1 MSRLSNKKS
10 RPGNIFALLQ
20 AETLRARGTFLTRAK
35 LFGRMNTLRPFDQA
49 RNQMSSVTASAIAV
63 AVIASNLAT
72 SLCPSFIQDLSLT
85 VTPIYRDAL

>member
-1 MSRLSNKKS
+1 
-10 RPGNIFALLQ
+10 
-20 AETLRARGTFLTRAK
+20 
-35 LFGRMNTLRPFDQA
+35 MNTLRPFDQA

-85 VTPIYRDAL
+85 VTPIYRDALHSDSFFVPKRIVLQ